1 MSFFNKSP
9 EAWQKLA
16 DKEIDIIVKRL
27 SELTVIFN
35 DLLPKM
41 NEFKN
46 AVEML
51 KKNKKPILAQNIHL
65 RAQGILKDL
74 NLMRAE
80 LKKIT
85 TVSKELEKS
94 EDKAVIME
102 PVYTVM
108 VKSPGG
114 NTLSF
119 KLKKKEPLI
128 LGRDNIQG
136 LSTHFSRKH
145 VEISASSLEFAT
157 LTNIGINDIGILM
170 PAMSISRQKG
180 QSFSIPINQ
189 KIVVYIADIDPNQGM
204 ESFSIIIKLELKNA
218 F

>member
-51 KKNKKPILAQNIHL
+51 KKSKKPILAKNVHL

-80 LKKIT
+80 VKKIT
-85 TVSKELEKS
+85 AVSKELERS
-94 EDKAVIME
+94 EDKAVIVKR
-102 PVYTVM
+102 VYTVI
-108 VKSPGG
+108 VATNRS
-114 NTLSF
+114 TQSF
-119 KLKKKEPLI
+119 ELKEKEPLI
-128 LGRDNIQG
+128 LGGNNITDI
-136 LSTHFSRKH
+136 SKNFSRKQ
-145 VEISASSLEFAT
+145 VKISVNSLDFAT
-157 LTNIGINDIGILM
+157 L
-170 PAMSISRQKG
+170 
-180 QSFSIPINQ
+180 
-189 KIVVYIADIDPNQGM
+189 
-204 ESFSIIIKLELKNA
+204 
-218 F
+218 